1 MRIHNVWTE
10 SFSDYIENNLKQEA
24 AKLFRIHQLPANLE
38 SWQACRD
45 ELRDNIW
52 KNLGVTYDS
61 SLELDLRETGEIKM
75 DGYRIK
81 NVYYQSRPGV
91 YVTGNLYIPE
101 GEGPFPGVVGMH
113 GHWAQG
119 RLAERV
125 QGRGH
130 SLAKNGYVCLQV
142 DAWGSGERSTKHGE
156 FEYHGG
162 GLGGALFNIGESL
175 MGAQIVDNMRA
186 VDVLC
191 SLDYVDSDKI
201 GATGAS
207 GGGNQTMWLTAMD
220 DRVAAAVPVVSVGS
234 FQSYIMASNCICECL
249 PNGLTFTEESGV
261 LALIAPRAFK
271 ICNCLG
277 DSNPTFYP
285 AEMLRSYT
293 ETRKVFQAYGKDAK
307 LAYQVYNKPHCY
319 DSEIRG
325 AMLGWFD
332 LHLKG
337 IGTGAA
343 REEIPFDALP
353 EEKLMVF
360 EKEKRPEEVIG
371 IAEYCRW
378 QGEELKAEIA
388 VAKIDKES
396 KKTELCDV
404 LKVSAPL
411 TPKTV
416 YEYGLESGWE
426 KIAVETDCGRMIPVL
441 RRKPQD
447 GSSDYIIASSL
458 NGKSELADNKY
469 LNDAFD
475 SGKGIILFDVYGSGE
490 TSAPDKNVTLSPY
503 HTLARAL
510 LWLGRPL
517 YGEWCREYAML
528 ASWCRESCGAGNI
541 ELFGFKECGIAAIFA
556 GALSANEVAVTAEK
570 SPRSFIFTT
579 NERSAKLSMGFC
591 LPNILKWGDLELAVS
606 LNAGKVSLL
615 D

>member
-24 AKLFRIHQLPANLE
+24 AKLFRIHQLPANLD
-38 SWQACRD
+38 SWQARRD
-45 ELRDNIW
+45 ELRNKIW
-52 KNLGVTYDS
+52 ENLGVVYDS

-81 NVYYQSRPGV
+81 NVYYQSRPGI

-101 GEGPFPGVVGMH
+101 GEGPFPAVVGMH

-125 QGRGH
+125 QSRGH
-130 SLAKNGYVCLQV
+130 TLAKNGYVCLLV

-156 FEYHGG
+156 FEYHGA

-191 SLDYVDSDKI
+191 SLDCVDSDKI

-207 GGGNQTMWLTAMD
+207 GGGNQTMWLAAMD
-220 DRVAAAVPVVSVGS
+220 DRIVAAVPVVSVGS
-234 FQSYIMASNCICECL
+234 FQSYIMGSNCICECL
-249 PNGLTFTEESGV
+249 PNGSTFTEESGV
-261 LALIAPRAFK
+261 LALIAPRALK

-277 DSNPTFYP
+277 DTNPTFYP
-285 AEMLRSYT
+285 AEMLRSYK
-293 ETRKVFQAYGKDAK
+293 ETRKVFQAYDADTK
-307 LAYQVYNKPHCY
+307 LSYQVYNQPHGY
-319 DSEIRG
+319 WPEIRET
-325 AMLGWFD
+325 MLGWFE

-337 IGTGAA
+337 IGTGAPKA
-343 REEIPFDALP
+343 EVPFETLP
-353 EEKLMVF
+353 EEKMMVF
-360 EKEKRPEEVIG
+360 EKEQRPEEVIG

-388 VAKIDKES
+388 VSKIDRES
-396 KKTELCDV
+396 KKAELRDV
-404 LKVSAPL
+404 LKVSTPL
-411 TPKTV
+411 TLKTT

-426 KIAVETDCGRMIPVL
+426 KIAVETVCGRMIPVL

-458 NGKSELADNKY
+458 NGKSELANNKH

-490 TSAPDKNVTLSPY
+490 TSDPDGAVTLSPY
-503 HTLARAL
+503 HTLARTL
-510 LWLGRPL
+510 LWLGRSL
-517 YGEWCREYAML
+517 YGEWCREYVLL
-528 ASWCRESCGAGNI
+528 ASWCRESCGAENI
-541 ELFGFKECGIAAIFA
+541 ELFGLRECGIAAIFA

-570 SPRSFIFTT
+570 SPRSFVFTT
-579 NERSAKLSMGFC
+579 NEKAAELSMGFC
-591 LPNILKWGDLELAVS
+591 LPNILKWGDLELAAG